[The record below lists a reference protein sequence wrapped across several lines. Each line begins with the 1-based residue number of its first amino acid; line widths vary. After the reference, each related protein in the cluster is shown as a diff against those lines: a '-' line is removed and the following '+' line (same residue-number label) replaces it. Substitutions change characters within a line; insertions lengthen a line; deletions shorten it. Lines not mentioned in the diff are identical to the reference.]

1 MDRARRASDSHASEK
16 MSCGGLLPSSVME
29 AVAPLTAAYIAYAF
43 GLTSIF
49 VVALV
54 VYVVSLAVLKLG
66 VKI

>member
-1 MDRARRASDSHASEK
+1 
-16 MSCGGLLPSSVME
+16 MSCAGLLPGSVMG

-54 VYVVSLAVLKLG
+54 VYVVSLAALKLR